1 VSIVE
6 EISTDKDSV
15 KTTQIVAFAT
25 IFLFLIARSPIWEM
39 KWDAS
44 GYINSSLYW
53 VNGSS
58 LDPEQL
64 YIRGFLTSIVY
75 WLPSF
80 VGMKFLEPS
89 VFGTYIFV
97 LVLIQNSVLIS
108 WMSAYLLPRIV
119 KLFTPISKI
128 TVWATAAPSAY
139 VMYGFAP
146 YSLMDIW
153 AVAAMAFGLVLIL
166 KERTFALAFAGV
178 AFGIA
183 FNLRPSNLVTIL
195 LIIFGFTLFKKQKS
209 AFVISGFLSAQLPQ
223 IVYNQV
229 NFGSWSI
236 IPNGLTKIGGLN
248 QVLDGASIRYDT
260 VGYSQF
266 TVGGISFCDVNM
278 YKLVKNFDPQS
289 KIDLLEMFLRNPIS
303 STVFQ
308 IKKLAGAFWW
318 PVDVPYYD
326 HNPVVNTVFGAVIL
340 LLTTMGA
347 GALIY
352 LISKSATLN
361 TLSKTIFYAVF
372 LGFGINLVLYHSETR
387 YGLLVVLLAVCG
399 LAALITLVNNGFE
412 PINRLRFERTFVVS
426 FLIYCALAA
435 IAIFT
440 FSGSF
445 GLSHLKQC
453 S

>member
-1 VSIVE
+1 
-6 EISTDKDSV
+6 
-15 KTTQIVAFAT
+15 
-25 IFLFLIARSPIWEM
+25 M
-39 KWDAS
+39 
-44 GYINSSLYW
+44 
-53 VNGSS
+53 
-58 LDPEQL
+58 
-64 YIRGFLTSIVY
+64 
-75 WLPSF
+75 
-80 VGMKFLEPS
+80 
-89 VFGTYIFV
+89 
-97 LVLIQNSVLIS
+97 
-108 WMSAYLLPRIV
+108 
-119 KLFTPISKI
+119 FTPISKI
-128 TVWATAAPSAY
+128 TVWAIAVPSAY

-153 AVAAMAFGLVLIL
+153 AVAAMVLGLVLIL
-166 KERTFALAFAGV
+166 KQKFASVFLAGV
-178 AFGIA
+178 TFGVA
-183 FNLRPSNLVTIL
+183 FNLRPSYLVTIA
-195 LIIFGFTLFKKQKS
+195 LISVCFLFVKKQNPFFL
-209 AFVISGFLSAQLPQ
+209 ACGFLIAQLPQ

-229 NFGSWSI
+229 YYGSWSI

-278 YKLVKNFDPQS
+278 YKLVKNYDPQS

-340 LLTTMGA
+340 LLTTMGT

-352 LISKSATLN
+352 LISKSAALN
-361 TLSKTIFYAVF
+361 TLSKTIVYAVF

-399 LAALITLVNNGFE
+399 LAALITLVSNGIE
-412 PINRLRFERTFVVS
+412 PLNRLCFERTFVVS
-426 FLIYCALAA
+426 FFIYCALAA